1 MQLHASPDA
10 ALLTEGRCTSGTRAV
25 LAAVL
30 AGMRVRSGFTPTD
43 LENVRPEDMTSR
55 YVRIRQA

>member
-1 MQLHASPDA
+1 MQLHARPDS

-43 LENVRPEDMTSR
+43 LELSR
-55 YVRIRQA
+55 ADAVTLYVR